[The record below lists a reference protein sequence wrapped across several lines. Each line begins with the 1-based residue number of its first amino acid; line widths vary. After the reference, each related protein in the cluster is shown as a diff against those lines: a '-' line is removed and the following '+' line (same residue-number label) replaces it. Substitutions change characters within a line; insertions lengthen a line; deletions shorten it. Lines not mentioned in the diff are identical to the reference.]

1 MDSRNKITR
10 VDSAYDRLKEE
21 ILSSQLPP
29 GFQAP
34 EPDIADRLGMSR
46 TPVREALIRLEADG
60 LVELIP
66 RRGARILGLSPRDFA
81 DIYELLLL
89 LEPAA
94 VGRLASRPMDPAHIE
109 RLEAILDDMEEAA
122 ATGDLEA
129 WVDADDLFHLTLA
142 RISGN
147 SRLAGYLES
156 LINQVRRG
164 RLVLLRLMK
173 VPDDSVEAHRELLSA
188 ILSRNVEAASEAA
201 RHHRQAAHKTL
212 ASIFEDFRLP
222 QI

>member
-1 MDSRNKITR
+1 MEPRNKTTR
-10 VDSAYDRLKEE
+10 VDNAYDRLKEE

-66 RRGARILGLSPRDFA
+66 RRGARILGLSPQDFR
-81 DIYELLLL
+81 DIYELLLV
-89 LEPAA
+89 LEPVAA
-94 VGRLASRPMDPAHIE
+94 GRLASQPLDTVCVE
-109 RLEAILDDMEEAA
+109 KLESILDAMEEAS

-129 WVDADDLFHLTLA
+129 WIEADDMFHLTLA
-142 RISGN
+142 RMSGN

-156 LINQVRRG
+156 LVNQVRRG

-173 VPDDSVEAHRELLSA
+173 APVDGVEVHRELLSA
-188 ILSRNVEAASEAA
+188 ILSRDVDAAREAA
-201 RHHRQAAHKTL
+201 RNHREEAHTALAA
-212 ASIFEDFRLP
+212 IFENFRLP